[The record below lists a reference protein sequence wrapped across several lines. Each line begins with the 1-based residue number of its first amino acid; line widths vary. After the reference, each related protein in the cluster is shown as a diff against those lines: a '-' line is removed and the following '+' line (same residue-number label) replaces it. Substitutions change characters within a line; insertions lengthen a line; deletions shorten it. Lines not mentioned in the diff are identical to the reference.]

1 MELSVM
7 DDEPFSAHQDADTGT
22 LLVSGTIDEE
32 SIAEFRE
39 ALRVATD
46 EYTCPAVV
54 DLTAVTL
61 MPSLAVGVL
70 LGAMA
75 RAPGT
80 RVEVEPG
87 TIAHRALEMLGLD
100 EYTREGRAAG

>member
-1 MELSVM
+1 M
-7 DDEPFSAHQDADTGT
+7 DDEPFSAHRDAGSGR
-22 LLVSGTIDEE
+22 LLVGGVIDER
-32 SIAEFRE
+32 ATADFRD
-39 ALRVATD
+39 ALRAATED
-46 EYTCPAVV
+46 YTEPAVV

-87 TIAHRALEMLGLD
+87 SIAHRALEVLGLD
-100 EYTREGRAAG
+100 EYAREGRAAG